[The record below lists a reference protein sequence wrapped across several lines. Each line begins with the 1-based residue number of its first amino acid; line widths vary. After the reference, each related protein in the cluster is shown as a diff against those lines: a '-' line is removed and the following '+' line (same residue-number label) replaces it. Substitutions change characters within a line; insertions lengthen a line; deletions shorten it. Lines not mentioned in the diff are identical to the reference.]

1 MKVLDLLNS
10 KNVLLEKFYSVNESK
25 IIELD
30 DGVVDKIEEFYTSRE
45 GLLSDIH
52 KIDSEIQANNR
63 NDLEGEIVEASVK
76 KKILDAIS
84 FKNEIVQRILAQDLQ
99 ILSYIEKEKSDII
112 KQLKETKVVKKV
124 FSSYKHSSNKIKS
137 VNEEA

>member
-1 MKVLDLLNS
+1 MKILDLLNS

-30 DGVVDKIEEFYTSRE
+30 DGVIDKIEEFYTSRE
-45 GLLSDIH
+45 GFLRDIH

-76 KKILDAIS
+76 KQVLQAIA

-99 ILSYIEKEKSDII
+99 ILSYIETEKSNII
-112 KQLKETKVVKKV
+112 KQLKETKVVRKV
-124 FSSYKHSSNKIKS
+124 FSSYKHTSDK
-137 VNEEA
+137 VNRVDEEV